1 MNKLVTFG
9 DSFIAQRNHLP
20 FIDKTRSTN
29 FTWIDYVC
37 RENNFRLD
45 GYGDGG
51 TGPYNAILNFLEYK
65 EHFDV
70 CFFVWSQIFRIF
82 FNQRSVSD
90 IKKSRPKWMD
100 GK

>member
-1 MNKLVTFG
+1 MSFLKIMNRLVTFG
-9 DSFIAQRNHLP
+9 DSFIAQRSY
-20 FIDKTRSTN
+20 FKTLESRS
-29 FTWIDYVC
+29 WIDYVC
-37 RENNFRLD
+37 RENNFDLD

-82 FNQRSVSD
+82 FMK
-90 IKKSRPKWMD
+90 I
-100 GK
+100 